1 MSDGVPVKGTE
12 TDFMPPN
19 KPANPDPARTLSLL
33 WRHTLSPSR
42 TRGPRPSLT
51 VDRVVEAAVTI
62 ADEQGLDA
70 VTVRS
75 VAQALGASPMSVYT
89 YVPGGK
95 TELLELMIDVVYL
108 GEGRPAWGEL
118 GWRDRVTAVANQN
131 RALYAKHPWLIHA
144 STSRPPLGP
153 GVITKYEYEL
163 SAFDGLGLS
172 DVEVDA
178 ALTFV
183 LGFVQA
189 NARSAADAAVLPEA
203 TAMTDAAWW
212 EAQAELLGRV
222 VDPQT
227 FPRAT
232 RIGEAAG
239 AAQGGAYQADAAY
252 RFGMDRVLDGLG
264 RLVERTKKAR

>member
-1 MSDGVPVKGTE
+1 
-12 TDFMPPN
+12 MPPN
-19 KPANPDPARTLSLL
+19 KPATPDPARTLSLL
-33 WRHTLSPSR
+33 WRHSLEPSR

-51 VDRVVEAAVTI
+51 VDRVVEAAITI

-70 VTVRS
+70 VTVRE
-75 VAQALGASPMSVYT
+75 VAQAVGASPMSVYT

-95 TELLELMIDVVYL
+95 TELIELMTDAVYL
-108 GEGRPAWGEL
+108 RADRPAWGKL
-118 GWRDRVTAVANQN
+118 RWRERVKAVADQN
-131 RALYAKHPWLIHA
+131 RALYAAHPWLIQA

-172 DVEVDA
+172 DIDVDA

-189 NARSAADAAVLPEA
+189 NARSAAEAAALPEA

-212 EAQAELLGRV
+212 EAQAELIGRV
-222 VDPQT
+222 VDPKK
-227 FPRAT
+227 FPRAS

-264 RLVERTKKAR
+264 RLVERKKKA

>member
-1 MSDGVPVKGTE
+1 MA
-12 TDFMPPN
+12 PN
-19 KPANPDPARTLSLL
+19 KPATPDPARTLALL
-33 WRHTLSPSR
+33 WRHHLSPLK
-42 TRGPRPSLT
+42 TRGPRQSLT
-51 VDRVVEAAVTI
+51 VDRVVEAALTI
-62 ADEQGLDA
+62 ADERGLDA

-75 VAQALGASPMSVYT
+75 VAQAVGASPMSIYT

-95 TELLELMIDVVYL
+95 TELIELMIDQVYL
-108 GEGRPAWGEL
+108 RAERPALDPL
-118 GWRDRVTAVANQN
+118 GFRERILSIADQN
-131 RALYAKHPWLIHA
+131 RALHAAHPWLVHA

-172 DVEVDA
+172 DVEIDA

-189 NARSAADAAVLPEA
+189 NARSAEGAAALPEA
-203 TAMTDAAWW
+203 TGMTDEAWW
-212 EAQAELLGRV
+212 EAQADLLRRV
-222 VDPQT
+222 VDPEK

-252 RFGMDRVLDGLG
+252 RFGMDRVLDGLA
-264 RLVERTKKAR
+264 RLVERNRKA

>member
-1 MSDGVPVKGTE
+1 
-12 TDFMPPN
+12 MPPN
-19 KPANPDPARTLSLL
+19 KPATPDPARTLSLL
-33 WRHTLSPSR
+33 WRHDLSPQR
-42 TRGPRPSLT
+42 TRGPRQSLT
-51 VDRVVEAAVTI
+51 ADQVVEAAITI
-62 ADEQGLDA
+62 ASAEGLDA

-75 VAQALGASPMSVYT
+75 VAQAVGASPMSIYT

-95 TELLELMIDVVYL
+95 TELLELMIDAVYL
-108 GEGRPAWGEL
+108 RAERPEL
-118 GWRDRVTAVANQN
+118 DRLDWRERVRSLADQN
-131 RALYAKHPWLIHA
+131 RALYAAHPWLIHA
-144 STSRPPLGP
+144 GASRPPLGP

-189 NARSAADAAVLPEA
+189 NARSAADAAALPEA
-203 TAMTDAAWW
+203 TAMTDEAWW
-212 EAQAELLGRV
+212 QAQADLLRRV
-222 VDPQT
+222 VDPKK

-239 AAQGGAYQADAAY
+239 AAQGGAYEADAAY
-252 RFGMDRVLDGLG
+252 RFGMDRVLDGLEK
-264 RLVERTKKAR
+264 LVERRKAR

>member
-1 MSDGVPVKGTE
+1 MFWSRGLE

-19 KPANPDPARTLSLL
+19 KPATPDPARTLSLL
-33 WRHTLSPSR
+33 WRHSLEPSR

-51 VDRVVEAAVTI
+51 VDRVVEAAITI

-75 VAQALGASPMSVYT
+75 VAQAVGASPMSVYT

-95 TELLELMIDVVYL
+95 TELIELMIDAVYL
-108 GEGRPAWGEL
+108 RADRPAWGGL
-118 GWRDRVTAVANQN
+118 RWRERVKAVADQN
-131 RALYAKHPWLIHA
+131 RALYAAHPWLIHA

-172 DVEVDA
+172 DVDVDA

-189 NARSAADAAVLPEA
+189 NARSAAEAAALPEA

-212 EAQAELLGRV
+212 EAQAEVLGRV
-222 VDPQT
+222 VDPKT

-252 RFGMDRVLDGLG
+252 RFGMDRVLDGLD
-264 RLVERTKKAR
+264 RLVERKPKA